1 MAARRCVNARPHKD
15 DNESDEAWGSEV
27 PTSLS
32 CLVDKLREC
41 LRRKGV
47 GEKGLSRPA
56 SHMGLEML
64 TWPLCLHSECS
75 YLPRHPPALSL
86 FM

>member
-15 DNESDEAWGSEV
+15 DDESDEAWGSEV

-41 LRRKGV
+41 LRVWGKKDCHAQLR
-47 GEKGLSRPA
+47 
-56 SHMGLEML
+56 
-64 TWPLCLHSECS
+64 TWVWRC
-75 YLPRHPPALSL
+75 
-86 FM
+86 